1 MGVGTTITELVQIL
15 LELMNSDL
23 EPEYRPQEQS
33 FVTYRIGSVDKA
45 ERLFGFRATT
55 PVEEG
60 LRRVIEWRLGK
71 GQQVPATGSR

>member
-1 MGVGTTITELVQIL
+1 
-15 LELMNSDL
+15 MNSDL